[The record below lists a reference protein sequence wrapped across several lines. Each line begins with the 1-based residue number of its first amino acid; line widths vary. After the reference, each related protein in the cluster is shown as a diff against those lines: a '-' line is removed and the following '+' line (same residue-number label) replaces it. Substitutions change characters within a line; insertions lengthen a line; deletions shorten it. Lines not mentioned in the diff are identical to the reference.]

1 MANENPRIG
10 LDHVV
15 IARLISDDKNGV
27 VYDTPIAIPGAVNAT
42 VNPNSDVA
50 VDYADNGAFFAMN
63 NRANTELAL
72 ELTNLDPATR
82 ALMLGQ
88 KRVGG
93 VTVETSMDS
102 APYFAM
108 GFRVWIGGTDENGNK
123 IYEFMWLAKGK
134 FSVPE
139 SGAET
144 KKDSVNFQHTNMT
157 GQFMSTIF
165 VPAGQD
171 SGTICTHC
179 RTDSAPASVTSTWF
193 NAPVISLGAQA
204 NTITVASAAA
214 SAGVMTITFSATS
227 ATTIA
232 EATANAVN
240 ITVLDDNNAV
250 IPGTF
255 AIGTSGS
262 VSPTVIFTADD
273 DTVTFGTVVVGAG
286 VKDIYNIAVT
296 PKVQTVA

>member
-1 MANENPRIG
+1 
-10 LDHVV
+10 
-15 IARLISDDKNGV
+15 
-27 VYDTPIAIPGAVNAT
+27 
-42 VNPNSDVA
+42 
-50 VDYADNGAFFAMN
+50 
-63 NRANTELAL
+63 
-72 ELTNLDPATR
+72 
-82 ALMLGQ
+82 
-88 KRVGG
+88 
-93 VTVETSMDS
+93 
-102 APYFAM
+102 
-108 GFRVWIGGTDENGNK
+108 
-123 IYEFMWLAKGK
+123 
-134 FSVPE
+134 
-139 SGAET
+139 
-144 KKDSVNFQHTNMT
+144 MT

-273 DTVTFGTVVVGAG
+273 DTVTFDTVVVGAG
-286 VKDIYNIAVT
+286 VKDIYNVSVT